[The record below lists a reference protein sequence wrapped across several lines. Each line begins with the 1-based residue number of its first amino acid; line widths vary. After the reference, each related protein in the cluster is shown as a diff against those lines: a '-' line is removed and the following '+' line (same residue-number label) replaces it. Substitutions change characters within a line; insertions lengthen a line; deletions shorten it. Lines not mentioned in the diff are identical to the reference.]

1 MRKYTLTQL
10 VEMIRKGGSD
20 IEITDLCK
28 DEVALRRGDSVR
40 DVYLNR
46 DGVLTFKGH
55 DGRVKVWRLSDHLG
69 MAALR
74 AINSLNYVSR
84 ETD

>member
-28 DEVALRRGDSVR
+28 DEVALRRADSVR

-55 DGRVKVWRLSDHLG
+55 DNRVKVWHLSDHLG

-84 ETD
+84 ESD

>member
-1 MRKYTLTQL
+1 MRTYTLTQL
-10 VEMIRKGGSD
+10 VEMIRKGGGD

-28 DEVALRRGDSVR
+28 DEVALRRADSVR

-46 DGVLTFKGH
+46 DGVLTFKGR
-55 DGRVKVWRLSDHLG
+55 DGRVKVWHLSDHLG

-74 AINSLNYVSR
+74 AISSLNYVSR

>member
-20 IEITDLCK
+20 IEITDLGK
-28 DEVALRRGDSVR
+28 DEVALRRADSVR

-55 DGRVKVWRLSDHLG
+55 DNRVKVWRLSDHLG

>member
-1 MRKYTLTQL
+1 MKGYTLTQL
-10 VEMIRKGGSD
+10 VEMIRKGAAD
-20 IEITDLCK
+20 VEITDLCK
-28 DEVALRRGDSVR
+28 DEVALRREDSVR

-46 DGVLTFKGH
+46 DGKLTFKGN
-55 DGRVKVWRLSDHLG
+55 DGRVKVWTLSDHLG

>member
-20 IEITDLCK
+20 IEIVDLCK
-28 DEVALRRGDSVR
+28 DEVALRRADSAR
-40 DVYLNR
+40 DVYLSR
-46 DGVLTFKGH
+46 EGVLTFKGY